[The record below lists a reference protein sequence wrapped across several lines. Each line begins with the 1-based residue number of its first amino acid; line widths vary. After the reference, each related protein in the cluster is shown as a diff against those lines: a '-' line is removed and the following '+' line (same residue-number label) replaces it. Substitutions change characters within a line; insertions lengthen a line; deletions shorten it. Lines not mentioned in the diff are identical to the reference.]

1 MIETGFFVDMPV
13 RRIMAKSDKK
23 LFAKISSLMLA
34 MIMCVI
40 ACATTPVYAAECD
53 VDEAENIEQE
63 EMTTRAATST
73 NLAYG
78 AIRNVIDPQVLGDR
92 NYVKIAT
99 VNLPNDDRIHRI
111 LFATLYNRASEDQG
125 IGNINLKVKMTRNGV
140 KIYEKE
146 FKFEETNGIIDQA
159 EVLNVS
165 KNQSI
170 DIWIDT
176 ASAGASNGNFR
187 KIFMS
192 FFNVYTD

>member
-1 MIETGFFVDMPV
+1 
-13 RRIMAKSDKK
+13 
-23 LFAKISSLMLA
+23 
-34 MIMCVI
+34 
-40 ACATTPVYAAECD
+40 
-53 VDEAENIEQE
+53 
-63 EMTTRAATST
+63 MTTRAATST